1 MISLPSV
8 TLAHTNWANTLFF
21 SSFKSSFPDFLVFLL
36 PLFCRRILFIFRAH
50 HRPLSVTL
58 ERTNSAKHPPFL
70 PLFLCFFFPFCFS
83 CLPCS
88 LFFLSDLFMSRP
100 FHRPFSVMLAESD
113 EEALVRHLT
122 LFDLVVIGVAGT
134 VGSGIFGIV
143 GLSGRYCE
151 FICVAVVTMVT
162 IAHTLD
168 RWSVWSIPSTVLDLD
183 LSGRIVSWSVWSV
196 WSVWSSSCCRVGAV

>member
-1 MISLPSV
+1 
-8 TLAHTNWANTLFF
+8 
-21 SSFKSSFPDFLVFLL
+21 
-36 PLFCRRILFIFRAH
+36 
-50 HRPLSVTL
+50 
-58 ERTNSAKHPPFL
+58 
-70 PLFLCFFFPFCFS
+70 
-83 CLPCS
+83 
-88 LFFLSDLFMSRP
+88 MSRP

-168 RWSVWSIPSTVLDLD
+168 R
-183 LSGRIVSWSVWSV
+183 
-196 WSVWSSSCCRVGAV
+196 